1 MIGELGA
8 ELLKQIYLAEQ
19 TKRADLKEVGETIAD
34 SVGRPRLAE
43 TVQNLQDYG
52 LMVAAQCDAAERQE
66 DWNSLAAAHVTPRG
80 LSVLCHLG
88 IL

>member
-19 TKRADLKEVGETIAD
+19 TKTERKAVGETIAD

-66 DWNSLAAAHVTPRG
+66 DWNSLNAAHVTPRG